1 MINRKRKEKK
11 RSEESNQINNEKF
24 FHTWSEQ
31 LAIGEKLFITWK
43 CHHLSNPMYVQNRL
57 QWTEKWTEEVICVL
71 ITNSIYSCY

>member
-31 LAIGEKLFITWK
+31 LAIGEKLFIT
-43 CHHLSNPMYVQNRL
+43 
-57 QWTEKWTEEVICVL
+57 
-71 ITNSIYSCY
+71 